1 MKILSHALKVLL
13 VLMVCSCEEFCE
25 ESTRT
30 AMVIKFYSAETNLET
45 TLAGVSIRG
54 VGAVNA
60 KGADSTLYRNAS
72 LQTALCPLNPGA
84 DTTAY
89 LISIGEET
97 DTLTF
102 FYKTNPA
109 FISSECGCVAFAEI
123 TDIKQTTNLNFRIVN
138 FNPSV
143 GQVSYR
149 NNVVN
154 AENIRIYH

>member
-1 MKILSHALKVLL
+1 MKILSYALKVLL
-13 VLMVCSCEEFCE
+13 VLLVCSCEEFCE

-30 AMVIKFYSAETNLET
+30 AMVVKFFSAETNLEST
-45 TLAGVSIRG
+45 FTGVSIQG
-54 VGAVNA
+54 LGN
-60 KGADSTLYRNAS
+60 DSVLYRNAS
-72 LQTALCPLNPGA
+72 LTTALCPLNPGA

-89 LISIGEET
+89 LISIGDVT
-97 DTLTF
+97 DTLTV
-102 FYKTNPA
+102 FYERQPA

-123 TDIKQTTNLNFRIVN
+123 ATTTQTNHLNFKVEIA
-138 FNPSV
+138 NPNV